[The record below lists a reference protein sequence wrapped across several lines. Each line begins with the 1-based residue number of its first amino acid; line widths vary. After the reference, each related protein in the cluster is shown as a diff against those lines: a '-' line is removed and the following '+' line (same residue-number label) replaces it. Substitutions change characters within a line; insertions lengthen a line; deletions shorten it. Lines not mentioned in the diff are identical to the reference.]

1 MIINREKTKP
11 IFVKDVQIG
20 GNNKVVIQSMLTT
33 KTNDVE
39 ACIKQIQDLEIAGCE
54 IIRLAVPTIE
64 DVEHLKEIVKR
75 SPLPVVADIHFDY
88 KIALGAIEA
97 GVHKIRINP
106 GNIGKIENVIKVVNA
121 CKEKNIPIRI
131 GVNAGSLEKNI
142 LKKYGFPCADALV
155 ESALQHCKILED
167 LEFYDIA
174 ISLKSSDWQMAYDAY
189 VKFSKLKNYP
199 LHVGIT
205 EAGTKLSGSIKSAI
219 GVTKI
224 LEKGIGST
232 LRVSLSTSP
241 LDEIFVAREI
251 LKNNGLLEA
260 PTLISCPTCGRIQ
273 IDLLG
278 IVNEVEAWLQ
288 QYKYPIKVT
297 ILGCAV
303 NGPGEAREAHIGLAG
318 GKNEGVIYKFGDF
331 YKKVPEQDMVEE
343 LKKEIVS
350 MIDNDELNLYSK

>member
-1 MIINREKTKP
+1 MLFTREQTKP
-11 IFVKDVQIG
+11 IFVKDIQIG
-20 GNNKVVIQSMLTT
+20 GNNKIIIQSMLTT
-33 KTNDVE
+33 KTNEVDK
-39 ACIKQIQDLEIAGCE
+39 CLQQIKDLEIAGCQ
-54 IIRLAVPTIE
+54 IVRLAVPTLDDVKFLKKIIE
-64 DVEHLKEIVKR
+64 K
-75 SPLPVVADIHFDY
+75 SSLPIVADIHFDY

-106 GNIGKIENVIKVVNA
+106 GNIGKIQNVEKVVNA

-131 GVNAGSLEKNI
+131 GVNAGSLEKNL
-142 LKKYGFPCADALV
+142 LKKYKYPCADALV

-167 LEFYDIA
+167 LGFYDIA
-174 ISLKSSDWQMAYDAY
+174 VSLKSSDWEMARDAY

-205 EAGTKLSGSIKSAI
+205 EAGTKISGSIKSAI

-224 LEKGIGST
+224 LETGIGST

-241 LDEIFVAREI
+241 LDEIVVAKEI
-251 LKNNGLLEA
+251 LKNNGLLQA
-260 PTLISCPTCGRIQ
+260 PTLISCPTCGRIE

-278 IVNEVEAWLQ
+278 IVNEVEDWLQ
-288 QYKYPIKVT
+288 QFKYPIKVT

-318 GKNEGVIYKFGDF
+318 GKKEGIIYKFGEF
-331 YKKVPEQDMVEE
+331 YKKVPEQEMITC
-343 LKKEIVS
+343 LKNEIIK
-350 MIDNDELNLYSK
+350 MIENDELKIKEN